1 MLVVYMH
8 VLWRICYVGIGMY
21 TCGGGPL
28 CVNGYVHTEGK
39 AELLI
44 SFLDNHLIILL
55 LFVFEIGSLIESKA
69 HGLGQDG

>member
-1 MLVVYMH
+1 MCV
-8 VLWRICYVGIGMY
+8 
-21 TCGGGPL
+21 GGPL

-44 SFLDNHLIILL
+44 SFLDNYLIILL
-55 LFVFEIGSLIESKA
+55 LFVFEIGSLIEPKA